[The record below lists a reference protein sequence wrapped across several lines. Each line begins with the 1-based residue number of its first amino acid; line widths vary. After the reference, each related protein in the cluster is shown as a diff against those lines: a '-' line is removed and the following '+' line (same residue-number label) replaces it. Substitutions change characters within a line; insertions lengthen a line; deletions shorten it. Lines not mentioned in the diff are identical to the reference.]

1 MQENHKVSIDNNLFK
16 EPSTKKRRVLNK
28 PAHDIPK
35 NAGNLLVQPSCVDE
49 LSDTSDLIASG
60 KKFTPI
66 VHRAIYVYF
75 EGKERLSNKKFNI
88 HNFRKNN
95 SDFAHNTSK
104 KWKKLPGVINL
115 LESAKQRYG
124 EWPFERHTEI
134 PWITNGSLI
143 SLHELPRHILTEYCD
158 DPTSLRF
165 VHPDGRIKYSTK
177 KYRKFS
183 FHNLVKIISIH

>member
-1 MQENHKVSIDNNLFK
+1 MQVNQKVSIDNNLFN

-28 PAHDIPK
+28 PAHELPK
-35 NAGNLLVQPSCVDE
+35 NAGNLLVQPSCGDE
-49 LSDTSDLIASG
+49 LSDTSDLLASG

-75 EGKERLSNKKFNI
+75 EGKERLTNRKFNI
-88 HNFRKNN
+88 NNFRKNN
-95 SDFAHNTSK
+95 SDFAHNTTK
-104 KWKKLPGVINL
+104 KWKHLPGVINL

-124 EWPFERHTEI
+124 KWPFERHTEI

-143 SLHELPRHILTEYCD
+143 CLHELPLHILTEYCA

-165 VHPDGRIKYSTK
+165 VHLDGRIKYSTK

>member
-1 MQENHKVSIDNNLFK
+1 MQVNQKVSIDNNLFN

-28 PAHDIPK
+28 PAHELPK
-35 NAGNLLVQPSCVDE
+35 NAGNLLVQPSCGDE

-75 EGKERLSNKKFNI
+75 EGKERLTNPKFNPK
-88 HNFRKNN
+88 NFRKNN
-95 SDFAHNTSK
+95 SDFAHNTTK
-104 KWKKLPGVINL
+104 KWKHLPGVINL

-124 EWPFERHTEI
+124 EEPFERHTEI

-177 KYRKFS
+177 KYRKFG
-183 FHNLVKIISIH
+183 FNNLVKIISIH